1 MLIRCYK
8 DNKNLIKKKNLEN
21 FKLGDEKYM
30 IDKLNQILNSFK
42 CAEVSNKEVNSLT
55 EIDEKINDIK
65 NLKEDAKSEINL
77 ALVKLLEQEENELLN
92 KKMLFEQ
99 IDKS

>member
-1 MLIRCYK
+1 
-8 DNKNLIKKKNLEN
+8 
-21 FKLGDEKYM
+21 M